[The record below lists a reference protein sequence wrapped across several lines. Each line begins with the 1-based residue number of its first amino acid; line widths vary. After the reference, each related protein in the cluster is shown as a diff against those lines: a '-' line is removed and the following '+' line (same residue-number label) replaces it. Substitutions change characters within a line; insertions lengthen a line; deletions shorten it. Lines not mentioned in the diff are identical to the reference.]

1 MIERRDVEFAGEG
14 GLLLSGW
21 LFLPNDRETPFPAI
35 TMANGFGGTRWHGVE
50 PFAKAFAEAGFAVL
64 LHDHRNF
71 GTSKVDQPH
80 DIDPWR
86 QIADWRHAIS
96 FLEACEGVDP
106 DRIGLWG
113 TSYAGGHALVLGA
126 TDRRLKAIVSQ
137 VPTISGF
144 EQTLRRIPPDGLAAL
159 EARFAEDDRRRHRG
173 EEPLTQAIAS
183 SDPAVL
189 ATYRMADAVS
199 FFHQSLPEGV
209 WDNRMTVRSVRAAKI
224 YEPGAWVTRIS
235 PTPLLMVVA
244 LHDTLTVTDLAL
256 AAYERALEPKQLV
269 MINGGHFDAYLNEF
283 NAASSAAV
291 NWFKKHLIK

>member
-1 MIERRDVEFAGEG
+1 
-14 GLLLSGW
+14 
-21 LFLPNDRETPFPAI
+21 
-35 TMANGFGGTRWHGVE
+35 
-50 PFAKAFAEAGFAVL
+50 
-64 LHDHRNF
+64 
-71 GTSKVDQPH
+71 
-80 DIDPWR
+80 
-86 QIADWRHAIS
+86 
-96 FLEACEGVDP
+96 
-106 DRIGLWG
+106 
-113 TSYAGGHALVLGA
+113 
-126 TDRRLKAIVSQ
+126 
-137 VPTISGF
+137 
-144 EQTLRRIPPDGLAAL
+144 
-159 EARFAEDDRRRHRG
+159 
-173 EEPLTQAIAS
+173 
-183 SDPAVL
+183 
-189 ATYRMADAVS
+189 MADAVS